1 MQLLFVCTGNTCRSP
16 MASAY
21 AAAVLHRCGREDIV
35 VRSAGLAA
43 WAGSP
48 ASDGAIAVMEQNG
61 IDLTGFRSTRVS
73 APLLDGSDRI
83 ICMTGSHRRAV
94 AELLPDGTDRIMT
107 LLPGGAD
114 VPDPFGGPVAA
125 YEAVWQVMRPA
136 LDQMLNQLAGENKNE

>member
-21 AAAVLHRCGREDIV
+21 AAAFLHRYGREDIV

-48 ASDGAIAVMEQNG
+48 ASDGAVAVMAQNG
-61 IDLTGFRSTRVS
+61 IDLTGFRSTRIS
-73 APLLDGSDRI
+73 APLLDESDRI
-83 ICMTGSHRRAV
+83 ICMTGGHRRAV
-94 AELLPDGTDRIMT
+94 VELLPDAADRITT
-107 LLPGGAD
+107 LLPGAD

-125 YEAVWQVMRPA
+125 YDAVWQVMRPA